1 MTHAALHIARVF
13 ALVAMALTCAATRT
27 PVLAF
32 DDGALARR
40 MYDNVILPGYA
51 RFDDSARDFVK
62 VADALCEKPSPAA
75 LVAAR
80 DQARATLLA
89 WGRIEPL
96 RFGPI
101 VEKQRSERLLF
112 YPDPHNIV
120 ERQTRRLLAK
130 HDEADITPE
139 KLAAASVA
147 VQGFGALDAVLYG
160 RGSQA
165 LADAT
170 PVAAFRCRYLRT
182 LAAGIAQIAAD
193 THAAWAGEFG
203 RAWLQPGVGNKTYLT
218 KQETTQALYRAY
230 VTELEVLRAQRLEPL
245 LGGKEKTPTPPT
257 PLLVHSG
264 LGLQF
269 ILAAVEGER
278 DILGPNGFLG
288 DGLASSD
295 TERAAVPLLA
305 AAATDLGFAA
315 RAGTAA
321 AAMAGDA
328 FANPQARARL
338 MPMQLSLKN
347 AEEVGRSALADLT
360 GLALGFNAL
369 DGD

>member
-1 MTHAALHIARVF
+1 MNITCRGACRYFVVLV
-13 ALVAMALTCAATRT
+13 ALVGAAITQ
-27 PVLAF
+27 PAQAF
-32 DDGALARR
+32 DDAALARR

-51 RFDDSARDFVK
+51 RFDDSARAFVG
-62 VADALCEKPSPAA
+62 ATDALCTKPSTAA
-75 LVAAR
+75 LATAR
-80 DQARATLLA
+80 DQVRAVLLA

-101 VEKQRSERLLF
+101 VDKQRSERLLF

-120 ERQTRRLLAK
+120 DRQTRRLLAK
-130 HDEADITPE
+130 HDEADITPD

-160 RGSQA
+160 PGSQA
-165 LADAT
+165 LAEAT
-170 PVAAFRCRYLRT
+170 PASAFRCRYLRT

-193 THAAWAGEFG
+193 THAAWAGDYG
-203 RAWLQPGVGNKTYLT
+203 RTWLHPGSGNKTFLT
-218 KQETTQALYRAY
+218 KHETTQALYRAY

-245 LGGKEKTPTPPT
+245 LGGKKETPTPAT
-257 PLLVHSG
+257 PPLAHSG

-269 ILAAVEGER
+269 ILAGIEGER
-278 DILGPNGFLG
+278 DILGPNGFLA

-295 TERAAVPLLA
+295 TERAAVPLVA
-305 AAATDLGFAA
+305 AADTDLGFAV

-321 AAMAGDA
+321 AAIAGDA
-328 FANPQARARL
+328 FASPQARERL
-338 MPMQLSLKN
+338 TPMQLSLKN